1 MLLYLSVWVEVPET
15 LEDEVHVDSRDV
27 ELVAVDSDLVRRHG
41 DRRLSWWFGLV
52 VDRKKLE
59 VWVDK

>member
-1 MLLYLSVWVEVPET
+1 M
-15 LEDEVHVDSRDV
+15 HVDSRDV

-41 DRRLSWWFGLV
+41 DRRLSWWFGLI

-59 VWVDK
+59 V